1 MRRRF
6 LALAAILLAGAAFAQ
21 QPKSIDVW
29 AIIQN
34 STDQTLPNMV
44 KEFNAAHSD
53 MHANLTQYQ
62 NDPYKQKLVVAMG
75 ADQGPDVF
83 FGWGGGTL
91 KEYVDAG
98 KVYDLTSALNADPQW
113 KARYPAS
120 VLAGATF
127 DGKIYAV
134 PINNVQ
140 PVFFY
145 YNKQLFDRYGVSVPQ
160 TWDDLLAAVKTFK
173 DAGVAPIALGGASKW
188 PDLMWEEYLVDRVGG
203 PGAFNAAANG
213 EAGAWKADA
222 FIKANTMIQ
231 DLVKAGG
238 FQNGFESTTQDS
250 NAPAA
255 LLYTGRAAMELMGSW
270 EYGTI
275 ANAAPDFVKNGH
287 LGVFA
292 FPAVQAGSGDP
303 KDIAGNLANY
313 YSVTAFAKNKDV
325 AVQFLKDEAL
335 SDSQVIAQLKVGQV
349 PAAAGISD
357 LIDQYGSAPEFQRFV
372 NGLVQDAPNFQLSWD
387 QALSPALG
395 QELLRNLDLLFTQQ
409 ITPQQFSQNM
419 DEAAATP

>member
-1 MRRRF
+1 MRRIVAS
-6 LALAAILLAGAAFAQ
+6 LLVAASLGGVALAQGDTV
-21 QPKSIDVW
+21 DVW

-34 STDQTLPNMV
+34 STDQTLTNMV
-44 KEFNAAHSD
+44 DDFNANSPDVQA
-53 MHANLTQYQ
+53 ALTQYQ
-62 NDPYKQKLVVAMG
+62 NDPYKQKLIVAMG
-75 ADQGPDVF
+75 AGQGPDVF
-83 FGWGGGTL
+83 FNWGGGTL

-98 KVYDLTSALNADPQW
+98 KVYDLTDALNADPDW

-127 DGKIYAV
+127 DGRIYAV

-145 YNKQLFDRYGVSVPQ
+145 YNKQLFDQYGVSVPQ
-160 TWDDLLAAVKTFK
+160 TWDDLMAAVKTFK
-173 DAGVAPIALGGASKW
+173 DAGIAPIALGGASKW
-188 PDLMWEEYLVDRVGG
+188 PDLMWEEYLVDRIGG
-203 PGAFNAAANG
+203 PEAFNAAAAG
-213 EAGAWKADA
+213 EAGAWSNDA
-222 FIKANTMIQ
+222 FVEANTMIQ

-238 FQNGFESTTQDS
+238 FQQGFESTTQDS

-255 LLYTGRAAMELMGSW
+255 LLYTGRAAMELMGAW

-275 ANAAPDFVKNGH
+275 ANAAPDFVAAGN
-287 LGVFA
+287 LGTFA
-292 FPAVQAGSGDP
+292 FPAVAGGTGDP
-303 KDIAGNLANY
+303 ANIAGNLANY
-313 YSVTAFAKNKDV
+313 YSITSFAKDPD
-325 AVQFLKDEAL
+325 AAIAFLKAEAL
-335 SDSQVIAQLKVGQV
+335 SEDQVIAQLEVGQV

-357 LIDQYGSAPEFQRFV
+357 LIDEHGSAPEYQKFV

-409 ITPQQFSQNM
+409 ITPAQFSENM
-419 DEAAATP
+419 DAAAAQP

>member
-1 MRRRF
+1 MRRLF
-6 LALAAILLAGAAFAQ
+6 VALVATLLAGAALAQ
-21 QPKSIDVW
+21 GTKTIDVW
-29 AIIQN
+29 AIIQQ

-44 KEFNAAHSD
+44 NDFNAKHND

-62 NDPYKQKLVVAMG
+62 NDPYKQKLIVAMG

-98 KVYDLTSALNADPQW
+98 KVFDLTPALNADPQW

-145 YNKQLFDRYGVSVPQ
+145 YNKQLFDQYGVSVPK
-160 TWDDLLAAVKTFK
+160 TWDDLMAAVKTFR

-188 PDLMWEEYLVDRVGG
+188 PDLMWEEYLVDRMGG
-203 PGAFNAAANG
+203 PQAFNAAAAG
-213 EAGAWKADA
+213 QAGAWSSEA
-222 FIKANTMIQ
+222 FVKANTMIQ

-275 ANAAPDFVKNGH
+275 ANASPAFIDGGH

-292 FPAVQAGSGDP
+292 FPAVQGGAGDP
-303 KDIAGNLANY
+303 NDIAGNLANY
-313 YSVTAFAKNKDV
+313 YSITAFAKNKDV

-335 SDSQVIAQLKVGQV
+335 SDQQVIAQLKVGQV

-357 LIDQYGSAPEFQRFV
+357 LIDQYGSAPDFQHFV
-372 NGLVQDAPNFQLSWD
+372 NNLVQDAPNFQLSWD
-387 QALSPALG
+387 QALSPAMG

-419 DEAAATP
+419 DQAAASQ

>member
-1 MRRRF
+1 MRRILLT
-6 LALAAILLAGAAFAQ
+6 LALAALAGAAAAQ
-21 QPKSIDVW
+21 SGSIDVW

-34 STDQTLPNMV
+34 STDQTLQNMV
-44 KEFNAAHSD
+44 DDFNSAHSD
-53 MHANLTQYQ
+53 MQATLTQYQ
-62 NDPYKQKLVVAMG
+62 NDPYKQKLVIAMG
-75 ADQGPDVF
+75 ASQGPDVF

-98 KVYDLTSALNADPQW
+98 KVYDLTSDLDADPQW
-113 KARYPAS
+113 KQRYPAS

-127 DGKIYAV
+127 DGKVYAV

-145 YNKQLFDRYGVSVPQ
+145 YNKQLFDRVGVSVPT
-160 TWDDLLAAVKTFK
+160 TWDELLTAVKAFN
-173 DAGVAPIALGGASKW
+173 DAGIAPIALGGASKW

-203 PGAFNAAANG
+203 PGAFNAAAAG
-213 EAGAWKADA
+213 EPGAWSSDA
-222 FIKANTMIQ
+222 FVKANTMIQ

-238 FQNGFESTTQDS
+238 FQQGFESTTQDS

-275 ANAAPDFVKNGH
+275 ANAAPEFLANGH
-287 LGVFA
+287 LGTFP
-292 FPAVQAGSGDP
+292 FPAVQGASGDP

-313 YSVTAFAKNKDV
+313 YSVTSFAQNKDV

-335 SDSQVIAQLKVGQV
+335 SDAQVISQLKVGQV
-349 PAAAGISD
+349 PAASGISD
-357 LIDQYGSAPEFQRFV
+357 LIDQYGSAPEYQHFV

-387 QALSPALG
+387 QALAPAVG

-409 ITPQQFSQNM
+409 ITPQQFSDNM
-419 DEAAATP
+419 DKAAAQQ

>member
-1 MRRRF
+1 MRRSF
-6 LALAAILLAGAAFAQ
+6 VLLAGLLLAGLAMAQ

-44 KEFNAAHSD
+44 KDFNATHSD

-98 KVYDLTSALNADPQW
+98 KVYDLTAALDADPAW

-145 YNKQLFDRYGVSVPQ
+145 YNKQLFERYGVSVPK
-160 TWDDLLAAVKTFK
+160 TWSDLMAVVKTFREH
-173 DAGVAPIALGGASKW
+173 GIAPIALGGASKW
-188 PDLMWEEYLVDRVGG
+188 PDLMWEEYLVDREGG
-203 PGAFNAAANG
+203 PSAFDDAASG
-213 EAGAWKADA
+213 KQGAWSSQA
-222 FIKANTMIQ
+222 FIQANTMIQ

-275 ANAAPDFVKNGH
+275 ANAAPDFLKNGD

-292 FPAVQAGSGDP
+292 FPSVEGGSGNAQ
-303 KDIAGNLANY
+303 DIAGNLANY
-313 YSVTAFAKNKDV
+313 YSISSFAKNKDV

-335 SDSQVIAQLKVGQV
+335 SNSQVVAQLQVGQV
-349 PAAAGISD
+349 PAAAGIGD
-357 LIDQYGSAPEFQRFV
+357 LIDEYGSAPVFQHFV
-372 NGLVQDAPNFQLSWD
+372 NDLVVNAPNFQLSWD
-387 QALSPALG
+387 QALAPALG
-395 QELLRNLDLLFTQQ
+395 QELLRNLDLLFTRQ

-419 DEAAATP
+419 DQAAAR

>member
-1 MRRRF
+1 MRRHF
-6 LALAAILLAGAAFAQ
+6 LALVAILLAGAAFAQ
-21 QPKSIDVW
+21 QPKTIDVW

-62 NDPYKQKLVVAMG
+62 NDPYKQKLIVAMG

-127 DGKIYAV
+127 DGKVYAV

-145 YNKQLFDRYGVSVPQ
+145 YNKQLFDQYGVSVPK
-160 TWDDLLAAVKTFK
+160 TWDELLAAVKTFK

-203 PGAFNAAANG
+203 PGAFTAAANG
-213 EAGAWKADA
+213 APGAWTSDA
-222 FIKANTMIQ
+222 FIEANTMIQ

-270 EYGTI
+270 EYGTV
-275 ANAAPDFVKNGH
+275 ANAAPDFVNNGH

-292 FPAVQAGSGDP
+292 FPAVQTGSGDP

-313 YSVTAFAKNKDV
+313 YSVTAFAKNKDA

-357 LIDQYGSAPEFQRFV
+357 LIDQYGSAPAFQHFV

-419 DEAAATP
+419 DKAAAAP

>member
-1 MRRRF
+1 MRR
-6 LALAAILLAGAAFAQ
+6 LILPLVAALLAGMALAQ
-21 QPKSIDVW
+21 QPKTIDVW

-44 KEFNAAHSD
+44 KDFNAAHSD

-75 ADQGPDVF
+75 ANQGPDVF

-113 KARYPAS
+113 KSRYPAS

-145 YNKQLFDRYGVSVPQ
+145 YNKQLFDQYGVSVPT
-160 TWDDLLAAVKTFK
+160 TWDELLAAVKTFNQN
-173 DAGVAPIALGGASKW
+173 GVAPIALGGASKW
-188 PDLMWEEYLVDRVGG
+188 PDLMWEEYLVDRLGG
-203 PGAFNAAANG
+203 PEAFNAAAAG
-213 EAGAWKADA
+213 QSGAWSSQA
-222 FIKANTMIQ
+222 FIQANTMIQ
-231 DLVKAGG
+231 DLVRAGG
-238 FQNGFESTTQDS
+238 FQKGFESTTQDS

-270 EYGTI
+270 EYGTVD
-275 ANAAPDFVKNGH
+275 NAAPDFVSAGN

-292 FPAVQAGSGDP
+292 FPAVQGGAGDP
-303 KDIAGNLANY
+303 HDIAGNLANY
-313 YSVTAFAKNKDV
+313 YSITSFAKNTDV

-357 LIDQYGSAPEFQRFV
+357 LIDQYGSAPAFQH
-372 NGLVQDAPNFQLSWD
+372 
-387 QALSPALG
+387 
-395 QELLRNLDLLFTQQ
+395 
-409 ITPQQFSQNM
+409 
-419 DEAAATP
+419 

>member
-1 MRRRF
+1 MRRSF
-6 LALAAILLAGAAFAQ
+6 LALAAILVAGIAFAQ
-21 QPKSIDVW
+21 QPKTIDVW

-34 STDQTLPNMV
+34 STDQTLPTMV
-44 KEFNAAHSD
+44 KDFNAAHSD

-98 KVYDLTSALNADPQW
+98 KVYDLTPALNADPQW

-127 DGKIYAV
+127 DGKVYAV

-145 YNKQLFDRYGVSVPQ
+145 YNKQLFAQYGVSVPT
-160 TWDDLLAAVKTFK
+160 TWQELLAAVKTFK

-203 PGAFNAAANG
+203 PGAFNAAAAG
-213 EAGAWKADA
+213 TAGAWSSEA

-292 FPAVQAGSGDP
+292 FPAVQDGAGDP
-303 KDIAGNLANY
+303 HDIAGNLANY
-313 YSVTAFAKNKDV
+313 YSITSFAKNKDV

-357 LIDQYGSAPEFQRFV
+357 LIDKYGSAPDFQRFV

-409 ITPQQFSQNM
+409 ITPQQFSKNM
-419 DEAAATP
+419 DQAAANP

>member
-1 MRRRF
+1 MRRLF
-6 LALAAILLAGAAFAQ
+6 LALAAGLLASVAFAQ

-29 AIIQN
+29 GIIQN
-34 STDQTLPNMV
+34 STDQTLPSMV
-44 KEFNAAHSD
+44 KDFNAAQSD

-62 NDPYKQKLVVAMG
+62 NDPYKQKLIVAMG
-75 ADQGPDVF
+75 ANQGPDVF

-98 KVYDLTSALNADPQW
+98 KVFDLTAALNADPKW
-113 KARYPAS
+113 KSRYPAS
-120 VLAGATF
+120 VLAGASF

-145 YNKQLFDRYGVSVPQ
+145 YNKQLFDQYGVSVPK
-160 TWDDLLAAVKTFK
+160 TWADLLAAVKTFN

-213 EAGAWKADA
+213 QKGAWSADA
-222 FIKANTMIQ
+222 FVKANTMIQ

-238 FQNGFESTTQDS
+238 FQKGFESTTQDS

-270 EYGTI
+270 EYGTV
-275 ANAAPDFVKNGH
+275 ANAAADFVSNGH

-292 FPAVQAGSGDP
+292 FPAVTGGAGDP

-313 YSVTAFAKNKDV
+313 YSITSFAKNKDV

-419 DEAAATP
+419 DRAAAAP

>member
-1 MRRRF
+1 MRRLF
-6 LALAAILLAGAAFAQ
+6 VALVATLLAGAALAQ
-21 QPKSIDVW
+21 GTKTIDVW
-29 AIIQN
+29 AIIQQ

-44 KEFNAAHSD
+44 NDFNAKHND

-62 NDPYKQKLVVAMG
+62 NDPYKQKLIVAMG

-98 KVYDLTSALNADPQW
+98 KVFDLTPALNADPQW

-145 YNKQLFDRYGVSVPQ
+145 YNKQLFDQYGVSVPK
-160 TWDDLLAAVKTFK
+160 TWDDLMAAVKTFR

-188 PDLMWEEYLVDRVGG
+188 PDLMWEEYLVDRIGG
-203 PGAFNAAANG
+203 PQAFNDAASG
-213 EAGAWKADA
+213 KAGAWSSEA
-222 FIKANTMIQ
+222 FIKANTLIQ

-275 ANAAPDFVKNGH
+275 ANAAPDFVKNDH

-313 YSVTAFAKNKDV
+313 YSIT
-325 AVQFLKDEAL
+325 
-335 SDSQVIAQLKVGQV
+335 
-349 PAAAGISD
+349 
-357 LIDQYGSAPEFQRFV
+357 R
-372 NGLVQDAPNFQLSWD
+372 
-387 QALSPALG
+387 SP
-395 QELLRNLDLLFTQQ
+395 RSPRTR
-409 ITPQQFSQNM
+409 TSPCSSSR
-419 DEAAATP
+419 TRR

>member
-1 MRRRF
+1 VRR
-6 LALAAILLAGAAFAQ
+6 LILPLVAALLAGMALAQ
-21 QPKSIDVW
+21 QPKTIDVW

-44 KEFNAAHSD
+44 KDFNAAHSD

-75 ADQGPDVF
+75 ANQGPDVF

-98 KVYDLTSALNADPQW
+98 KVFDLTAALDADPQW

-127 DGKIYAV
+127 DGKVYAV

-145 YNKQLFDRYGVSVPQ
+145 YNKQLFDQYGVSVPT
-160 TWDDLLAAVKTFK
+160 TWDELLAAVKTFNQ
-173 DAGVAPIALGGASKW
+173 AGVAPIALGGASKW
-188 PDLMWEEYLVDRVGG
+188 PDLMWEEYLVDRLGG
-203 PGAFNAAANG
+203 PGAFNAAAAG
-213 EAGAWKADA
+213 QSGAWSSQA
-222 FIKANTMIQ
+222 FIQANTMIQ
-231 DLVKAGG
+231 DLVRAGG
-238 FQNGFESTTQDS
+238 FQKGFESTTQDS

-270 EYGTI
+270 EYGTVD
-275 ANAAPDFVKNGH
+275 NAAPDFVNGGH

-292 FPAVQAGSGDP
+292 FPAVQGGAGDP
-303 KDIAGNLANY
+303 HDIAGNLANY
-313 YSVTAFAKNKDV
+313 YSITSFAKNTDV

-335 SDSQVIAQLKVGQV
+335 SDNQVIAQLKVGQV

-357 LIDQYGSAPEFQRFV
+357 LIDQYGSAPAFQHFV

-395 QELLRNLDLLFTQQ
+395 QELLRNLDLLFTLQ

-419 DEAAATP
+419 DKAAAGG